1 MKRPIVRSL
10 VPVLIFLG
18 LASVGLLT
26 LQWGCSTTVD
36 EKQNISSTTASSGSI
51 TTVPHDSTTTS
62 PQSSTTT
69 ESTAVVGPTETQP
82 AEAPAAPG
90 GQPAFAPAPSGN
102 LPTQQAYLKASNT
115 GGSDLFGSSVAISGD
130 TMVVGAYKEASN
142 ATGVD
147 GSQSDNSAAQSGA
160 AYVFVRSGSTWT
172 QQAYLKASNAGAGDQ
187 FGFSVAISGDTIV
200 VGAWGQGGGILAF
213 GAAYVFNRKTSAW
226 RQEFCLKA
234 SDPGPSD
241 KFGNSVAI
249 SGDTIVVGAP
259 GEDRHDPQSTIIQ
272 VSESGAAYVFVR
284 SGTTWSQKAC
294 LKTSDPRV
302 RDNFGHSVAISGDT
316 MVVSVNNAFQAGAAY
331 VFVRTTP
338 IISWSTWAQMAYLK
352 ASNAEAGDLFGSSV
366 AISGDTM
373 VVGAYREAS
382 DATGVNGSQSDN
394 SAAQS
399 GAAYVFVRSG
409 TTWTQQAYLK
419 ASNTGAGDQ
428 FGYSVAISGSTVV
441 VGAWGEFSAG
451 VIGDQADNS
460 AGNSGAGYVFCPA
473 PQTSSLAY
481 TGVGTVNVGNAT
493 TVLSATLSCP
503 GNSVYA
509 AGRTIDFSVDLNG
522 DGDFEDGGEKL
533 ASGTS
538 GVDGQASL
546 AWTHAPLL
554 SGRYAVKA
562 VFAGSADCLP
572 SSVTASISLVL
583 AALSPAPIP
592 AISGDPTVGSTLT
605 AVPGTWGPTPVTLA
619 YQWLQDGKPIASAT
633 ASTYRVR
640 ATDRNY
646 QISVAVTGSKPAYES
661 TTKVSAAVRVGG
673 YQ

>member
-172 QQAYLKASNAGAGDQ
+172 QQAYLKASNAGAGD
-187 FGFSVAISGDTIV
+187 
-200 VGAWGQGGGILAF
+200 
-213 GAAYVFNRKTSAW
+213 
-226 RQEFCLKA
+226 
-234 SDPGPSD
+234 
-241 KFGNSVAI
+241 
-249 SGDTIVVGAP
+249 
-259 GEDRHDPQSTIIQ
+259 
-272 VSESGAAYVFVR
+272 
-284 SGTTWSQKAC
+284 
-294 LKTSDPRV
+294 
-302 RDNFGHSVAISGDT
+302 NFGH
-316 MVVSVNNAFQAGAAY
+316 
-331 VFVRTTP
+331 
-338 IISWSTWAQMAYLK
+338 
-352 ASNAEAGDLFGSSV
+352 
-366 AISGDTM
+366 
-373 VVGAYREAS
+373 
-382 DATGVNGSQSDN
+382 
-394 SAAQS
+394 
-399 GAAYVFVRSG
+399 
-409 TTWTQQAYLK
+409 
-419 ASNTGAGDQ
+419 
-428 FGYSVAISGSTVV
+428 SVAISGSTVV
-441 VGAWGEFSAG
+441 VGAWGEDSAG
-451 VIGDQADNS
+451 VSGDQADNS